1 MRMIVVFLIITL
13 IGLQSKLWVGDGSI
27 GQWLLLEKKLTAQ
40 EEENNRLA
48 ASNLALEADIA
59 ELKSGDQALEE
70 QARYELGMVKDGETY
85 YQFAD

>member
-1 MRMIVVFLIITL
+1 MRMIVIFLVVTL
-13 IGLQSKLWVGDGSI
+13 VGLQGKLWIGDGSVA
-27 GQWLLLEKKLTAQ
+27 QWLLLEKKLAVQ
-40 EEENNRLA
+40 DEINKKLA

-70 QARYELGMVKDGETY
+70 QARFELGMVKESETY